1 MKHTILFGLIFTCI
15 SRSFISA
22 ANAPDCKPIS
32 ECELCE
38 EGPQRQSGTKGC
50 EETGKHRKWS
60 CPKHDDDEEE
70 QGDNYIEF
78 RSCKRTTIEEE
89 YNVIRFEALCLL
101 ISLFSLR
108 TVRREKLLN
117 ESLFDKL
124 KRQAKI
130 QQQQQQPQQQ
140 QQQGKTLTR
149 EQEMTPLVSSTSNVI
164 DNVPLCHTEGM
175 TDEQCD
181 LWNSFA
187 S

>member
-1 MKHTILFGLIFTCI
+1 MKRTILFGLVYTCI
-15 SRSFISA
+15 SRSYISA

-70 QGDNYIEF
+70 DEEEYDIEY

-130 QQQQQQPQQQ
+130 QQQQQQ
-140 QQQGKTLTR
+140 QQQGKALTR

-164 DNVPLCHTEGM
+164 DNVHSDDFPV
-175 TDEQCD
+175 
-181 LWNSFA
+181 
-187 S
+187 